1 MQALPALTTQ
11 VQLLTDRQLSL
22 ETQFCQPTP
31 LPRSQLENPLSSAMP
46 TVGKP
51 NLSKLA
57 KAMPSPP
64 RTQPQQPLGMLAAV
78 LDKPAAV
85 VELETEKEKQD
96 MPENSNLA
104 QAVLAQSQALTA
116 LVSQIASVSQ
126 DPMNDLTSM
135 GATAGTRGAHAGKG
149 EIASGACPTQRSVL
163 HRSASSHVP
172 PDGPYFQLRHHTTTD
187 ASSRNLRNQ
196 VRREI
201 RRIWE
206 DERMGDA
213 PIPGDDRFGFSGG
226 QHQCGEGHSGT
237 IGGDFC
243 ARSARSRTTGDSQS
257 AVPAGGCSLGGFHE
271 QTADSRLQKPHF
283 RTSCGSKVDHMCI
296 GLPEGD
302 GCDHQQASRIHSRRR
317 RESTNRTTI
326 RGCPNPKPK
335 PAPKKKWK
343 PKALK
348 DQAEETA

>member
-126 DPMNDLTSM
+126 DPMNDLTSV

-213 PIPGDDRFGFSGG
+213 PIPGADRFGFSGG

-237 IGGDFC
+237 IGGDFYAQGVLDLGRLEIASLLC
-243 ARSARSRTTGDSQS
+243 LLGDVPSGVFMNRQLTAASRSRTFAPLADQKWITCALAYLKEMDVIINRRQEFIAGGGGRAPTGLPSEDAQTQSQS
-257 AVPAGGCSLGGFHE
+257 QLQRKSGS
-271 QTADSRLQKPHF
+271 QRL
-283 RTSCGSKVDHMCI
+283 
-296 GLPEGD
+296 
-302 GCDHQQASRIHSRRR
+302 
-317 RESTNRTTI
+317 
-326 RGCPNPKPK
+326 
-335 PAPKKKWK
+335 
-343 PKALK
+343 
-348 DQAEETA
+348 